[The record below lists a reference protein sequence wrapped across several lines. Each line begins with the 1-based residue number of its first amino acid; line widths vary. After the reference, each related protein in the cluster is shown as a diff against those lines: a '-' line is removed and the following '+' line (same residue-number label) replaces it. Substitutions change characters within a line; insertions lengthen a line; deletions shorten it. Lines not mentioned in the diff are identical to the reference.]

1 MKKVLLTIII
11 LSFLNSCQ
19 SVSEGFTLKKKNN
32 GDEFL
37 VEKKNPLVLPPDYSE
52 LPTPENINSLNKNEN
67 ITENDKD
74 KFEKIINK
82 SKNTDNSEQKVMSSS
97 IEESI
102 LKNIKIDASN

>member
-82 SKNTDNSEQKVMSSS
+82 SKNTDNSEQKVMPSS

-102 LKNIKIDASN
+102 LKNIKKDESN

>member
-67 ITENDKD
+67 ITENDD
-74 KFEKIINK
+74 DNFEKIINK

-102 LKNIKIDASN
+102 LKNIKKDASN

>member
-32 GDEFL
+32 GEEFL

-52 LPTPENINSLNKNEN
+52 LPKPKNINSLNKNEN
-67 ITENDKD
+67 LIENDNN
-74 KFEKIINK
+74 KFEEIIKKSTKI
-82 SKNTDNSEQKVMSSS
+82 DDSEQKVKSSS
-97 IEESI
+97 TEASV
-102 LKNIKIDASN
+102 LKNIKKDESN

>member
-11 LSFLNSCQ
+11 LFFLNSCQ

-37 VEKKNPLVLPPDYSE
+37 VEKKNPLVLPPYYSE

-67 ITENDKD
+67 IIENDKD

-102 LKNIKIDASN
+102 LKNIKKDESN

>member
-82 SKNTDNSEQKVMSSS
+82 SKNIDNSEQNVTSSS

-102 LKNIKIDASN
+102 LKNIKKDASN

>member
-1 MKKVLLTIII
+1 MKKVFLTIII

-52 LPTPENINSLNKNEN
+52 LPKPKNINSLNKNEN
-67 ITENDKD
+67 LIENDNN
-74 KFEKIINK
+74 KFEEIIKKSTKI
-82 SKNTDNSEQKVMSSS
+82 DDSEQKVKSSS
-97 IEESI
+97 TEASV
-102 LKNIKIDASN
+102 LKNIKKDKSN

>member
-32 GDEFL
+32 GEEFL
-37 VEKKNPLVLPPDYSE
+37 VEKKNPLVLPPDYSK

-67 ITENDKD
+67 IIVNDED
-74 KFEKIINK
+74 NFEKIIKK
-82 SKNTDNSEQKVMSSS
+82 SANSDNSEQKVMSSS

-102 LKNIKIDASN
+102 LKNIKKDASN

>member
-32 GDEFL
+32 GEEFL

-102 LKNIKIDASN
+102 LKNIKKDASN

>member
-19 SVSEGFTLKKKNN
+19 SVSEGFKLKKKNN

-102 LKNIKIDASN
+102 LKNIKKDAFN

>member
-32 GDEFL
+32 GEEFL
-37 VEKKNPLVLPPDYSE
+37 VEKKNPLVLPPDYSK

-102 LKNIKIDASN
+102 LKNIKKDASN

>member
-82 SKNTDNSEQKVMSSS
+82 SKNIDNSEQNVMSSS

-102 LKNIKIDASN
+102 LKNIKKDASN

>member
-1 MKKVLLTIII
+1 MKKILLTIII

-102 LKNIKIDASN
+102 LKNIKKDASN

>member
-82 SKNTDNSEQKVMSSS
+82 SKNNDNSEQKVMSSS

-102 LKNIKIDASN
+102 LKNIKKDAFN

>member
-67 ITENDKD
+67 LIENDKN
-74 KFEKIINK
+74 KFEEIIKKSSKI
-82 SKNTDNSEQKVMSSS
+82 DNSEQKVKSSS
-97 IEESI
+97 TEVSI
-102 LKNIKIDASN
+102 LRNIKKDESN

>member
-32 GDEFL
+32 GEEFL

-67 ITENDKD
+67 IIENDKN

-102 LKNIKIDASN
+102 LKNIKKDASN

>member
-102 LKNIKIDASN
+102 LKNIKKDESN

>member
-1 MKKVLLTIII
+1 MKKILLTIII
-11 LSFLNSCQ
+11 LSFWNSCQ
-19 SVSEGFTLKKKNN
+19 SVSEGFKLKKKNN

-102 LKNIKIDASN
+102 LKNIKKDESN

>member
-19 SVSEGFTLKKKNN
+19 SVSEGFKLKKKNN

-37 VEKKNPLVLPPDYSE
+37 VEKKNPLVLPPDYSA

-67 ITENDKD
+67 LIEN
-74 KFEKIINK
+74 N
-82 SKNTDNSEQKVMSSS
+82 KNTFEEIIKKPSKIENNEQKVKSSS
-97 IEESI
+97 TEASI
-102 LKNIKIDASN
+102 LRNIKKNESN

>member
-19 SVSEGFTLKKKNN
+19 SVSEGFKLKKKNN

-67 ITENDKD
+67 LIENDQN
-74 KFEKIINK
+74 KFEEIIKKPSKIN
-82 SKNTDNSEQKVMSSS
+82 NSEKKS
-97 IEESI
+97 
-102 LKNIKIDASN
+102 